1 MKIYYNQKIFFS
13 YLSLYIE
20 PIWQIVIMQI
30 PRFDESTF
38 IIYLVLIFI
47 VTMELW
53 IVCYTAM
60 VFSTQLLIVI
70 PTHDISWVLI
80 KKISRILEFLLYSND
95 LIITAVGLP
104 ESRVIDGYS
113 FGENLFPLRLQL
125 FNSE

>member
-1 MKIYYNQKIFFS
+1 
-13 YLSLYIE
+13 
-20 PIWQIVIMQI
+20 
-30 PRFDESTF
+30 
-38 IIYLVLIFI
+38 
-47 VTMELW
+47 MELW

>member
-20 PIWQIVIMQI
+20 SIWQIVIMQI
-30 PRFDESTF
+30 PRFNESTF
-38 IIYLVLIFI
+38 IIYLVLIFM
-47 VTMELW
+47 VTIKLW
-53 IVCYTAM
+53 IVCYTTM